1 MTVHQ
6 RVTAAGTALT
16 ALCAATAV
24 TAATTMIV
32 LSPAGDASAAQAS
45 APRTERVSVGPGG
58 AQGNAASTNPAISA
72 NGRYV
77 AFVSASRNLVGNDTN
92 GTPDAFVRDLSTGT
106 TERVSVKSNGKASHG
121 VVREVSISPD
131 GRYVAF
137 TSTADDLV
145 RGDPNDLDDVF
156 LHDRSTGRTQ
166 RISPTGASYDGLR
179 GHLTYDPAVSGDGRY
194 VAYASGAEDIA
205 PGDANERDDV
215 FRYDRRT
222 KTTEL
227 VQLTDAGKHGEGD
240 AFGPAFAG
248 DSGGRYL
255 AFTSNTSHLA
265 EVEDHSSATDIF
277 LRDHEKKTTELIS
290 VPHAYNRKTPS
301 WGAALSGDAR
311 HVAFTSASRVLRP
324 EGPAPESP
332 HNVFLYDRETKRM
345 RLVSAAQDGT
355 PANGNSDGVSLSPD
369 GRYAA
374 FTSEASN
381 LTPDDGD
388 SSADVFLRDM
398 LTGEVRL
405 VSGESEPVSEDTQPG
420 RRTGVAEG
428 GGSVVFDSPAS
439 NLVPDDTNGAPDVFL
454 RHVR

>member
-6 RVTAAGTALT
+6 RATAAGAALA
-16 ALCAATAV
+16 ALCAV
-24 TAATTMIV
+24 TV
-32 LSPAGDASAAQAS
+32 LSPAGASAAQTS
-45 APRTERVSVGPGG
+45 APRTERISVGPGG
-58 AQGNAASTNPAISA
+58 AQGNAASTNPAVSA
-72 NGRYV
+72 DGRYV
-77 AFVSASRNLVGNDTN
+77 AFVSASRNLVENDTN
-92 GTPDAFVRDLSTGT
+92 GTPDAFVRDLRTGT
-106 TERVSVKSNGKASHG
+106 TERVSVRSNGKASHG

-131 GRYVAF
+131 GRYVVF

-156 LHDRSTGRTQ
+156 LHDRSTSRTQ

-179 GHLTYDPAVSGDGRY
+179 SHLTYDPAVSGDGRY
-194 VAYASGAEDIA
+194 IAYASGAEDLV

-215 FRYDRRT
+215 FLYDRKE
-222 KTTEL
+222 KTTQL
-227 VQLTDAGKHGEGD
+227 AQLTDAGEHGAGD

-255 AFTSNTSHLA
+255 AFTSNTSNLA
-265 EVEDHSSATDIF
+265 AVEDHSSATDIF
-277 LRDHEKKTTELIS
+277 LRDREKGTTELIS

-324 EGPAPESP
+324 EGPAPTSP
-332 HNVFLYDRETKRM
+332 HNVFLYDRDTKRM

-355 PANGNSDGVSLSPD
+355 PANGDSDGVSLSRD

-374 FTSEASN
+374 FTSTASN

-398 LTGEVRL
+398 VTGEVRL
-405 VSGESEPVSEDTQPG
+405 VSGESEPVSEDTAPG
-420 RRTGVAEG
+420 RRTGVSDDG
-428 GGSVVFDSPAS
+428 GAVVFDSPAG
-439 NLVPDDTNGAPDVFL
+439 NLVPDDTNGTADVFL
-454 RHVR
+454 RHMR